1 MVLLAGALVSGFLG
15 FRLKG
20 WWAPAAVA
28 CVALALQAVSF
39 QGVLSTPD
47 GLSGFVQMLALT
59 GVTFLFVC
67 YAVFSM
73 GRSLGLRWRR
83 KRQ

>member
-1 MVLLAGALVSGFLG
+1 MLLITGALVSGFLG
-15 FRLKG
+15 YRLTG

-28 CVALALQAVSF
+28 IAALALQAVAY

-47 GLSGFVQMLALT
+47 GLSSFVQILALT

-73 GRSLGLRWRR
+73 GRSLGLRRTRR
-83 KRQ
+83 R

>member
-1 MVLLAGALVSGFLG
+1 MLLVIGALVSGFLG
-15 FRLKG
+15 YRLTG

-28 CVALALQAVSF
+28 AAVLALQAVAY
-39 QGVLSTPD
+39 QGVLSAPD

-73 GRSLGLRWRR
+73 GRSLGLRRR
-83 KRQ
+83 RRR

>member
-1 MVLLAGALVSGFLG
+1 MLLLTGALVSGFLG
-15 FRLKG
+15 YRLTG

-28 CVALALQAVSF
+28 VAALALQAVAY

-47 GLSGFVQMLALT
+47 GLSGFAQMLALT
-59 GVTFLFVC
+59 GAMFLFVC

-73 GRSLGLRWRR
+73 GRSLGLRRR
-83 KRQ
+83 KRR

>member
-1 MVLLAGALVSGFLG
+1 MLLLTGALVSGFLG
-15 FRLKG
+15 YRLTG

-28 CVALALQAVSF
+28 AAALALQAVAY

-59 GVTFLFVC
+59 GLMFLFVC
-67 YAVFSM
+67 YAVFSL
-73 GRSLGLRWRR
+73 GRSLGLRRR
-83 KRQ
+83 KRR

>member
-1 MVLLAGALVSGFLG
+1 MVLLTGALVSGFLG
-15 FRLKG
+15 YRLTG

-28 CVALALQAVSF
+28 CAALALQAVSF

-59 GVTFLFVC
+59 GLTFLFVC

-73 GRSLGLRWRR
+73 GRSLGLKWR
-83 KRQ
+83 KRR